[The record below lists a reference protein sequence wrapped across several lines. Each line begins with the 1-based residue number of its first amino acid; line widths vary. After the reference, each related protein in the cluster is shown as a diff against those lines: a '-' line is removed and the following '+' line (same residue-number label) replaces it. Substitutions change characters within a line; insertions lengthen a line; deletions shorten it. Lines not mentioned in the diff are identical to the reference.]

1 MLKTNKMKKLQF
13 IALALLL
20 WGCGSGPATE
30 QQAATETRPEAEE
43 APAADNTLTEA
54 ERAEGWLLLFDGKTA
69 QGWRGYNQDSL
80 PKNWKVED
88 GTLMATG
95 SSGDIVY
102 GKQPFDNFDL
112 YLEWKI
118 EKAGNSGI
126 FYHAQEG
133 EQYEA
138 IYENAP
144 EYQLLDDIGF
154 PQELLPDQYTGAVFG
169 LYVPADKKPLKA
181 TGKWNSSRIRFT
193 PQQVTHWLN
202 GKELLRFEPW
212 SDDWQMR
219 KEISKWKNY
228 PDYGMAKSGLIGLQD
243 HGSQIWFKN
252 IKIRPL

>member
-1 MLKTNKMKKLQF
+1 MKNLQCLT
-13 IALALLL
+13 LALFL
-20 WGCGSGPATE
+20 WGCGGGPATE
-30 QQAATETRPEAEE
+30 QQAAAETGKGAEE
-43 APAADNTLTEA
+43 APAADNALTEA
-54 ERAEGWLLLFDGKTA
+54 ERVEGWVLLFDGKSA

-80 PKNWKVED
+80 PANWKVEK
-88 GTLMATG
+88 GTLMTTG
-95 SSGDIVY
+95 AGEGSRGDIVY
-102 GKQPFDNFDL
+102 GERPFDNFDL

-118 EKAGNSGI
+118 EEAGNSGI

-133 EQYEA
+133 EQYQA

-154 PQELLPDQYTGAVFG
+154 PQELLPDQYTGAIFG

-181 TGKWNSSRIRFT
+181 AGKWNSSRIRFT

-202 GKELLRFEPW
+202 GKEVLRFEPW

-228 PDYGMAKSGLIGLQD
+228 PDYGVAKSGLVGLQD
-243 HGSQIWFKN
+243 HGSQVWFKN